1 MTLLHVLDRERL
13 GGLAEGGYAVLNG
26 DNDFLMRLRDE
37 KTRDLIRNTTGMPK
51 DLVLDFV
58 GEDPAC
64 SFRAVDIR
72 DDLPDRVEFTA
83 VTPAGAFPVTVPA
96 LGRHMIYPA
105 LTAAAL
111 GLHYG
116 MTIEEIRQ
124 GIAGYVATA
133 MRMEVRTLANGS
145 LLYDDTYNA
154 NPQSMEAGL
163 LTLSRVQ
170 GKRRVAVLGQMGEL
184 GAQEEALHREVGAAA
199 AKDGIDVLV
208 TVGPLAALIA
218 EEAKRFGLAEVHA
231 CKDKEEAKKVLD
243 ALYAPETAFLVKAS
257 RAAALEELSRYL
269 EDKT

>member
-1 MTLLHVLDRERL
+1 
-13 GGLAEGGYAVLNG
+13 
-26 DNDFLMRLRDE
+26 
-37 KTRDLIRNTTGMPK
+37 
-51 DLVLDFV
+51 
-58 GEDPAC
+58 
-64 SFRAVDIR
+64 
-72 DDLPDRVEFTA
+72 
-83 VTPAGAFPVTVPA
+83 
-96 LGRHMIYPA
+96 
-105 LTAAAL
+105 AAAL

-116 MTIEEIRQ
+116 MTVEEIQQ

-133 MRMEVRTLANGS
+133 MRMEVRTLSNGS

-184 GAQEEALHREVGAAA
+184 GAQEKALHREVGAAA

-218 EEAKRFGLAEVHA
+218 EEAKRLGLAEVHA

-243 ALYAPETAFLVKAS
+243 ALYAPDTAFLVKAS